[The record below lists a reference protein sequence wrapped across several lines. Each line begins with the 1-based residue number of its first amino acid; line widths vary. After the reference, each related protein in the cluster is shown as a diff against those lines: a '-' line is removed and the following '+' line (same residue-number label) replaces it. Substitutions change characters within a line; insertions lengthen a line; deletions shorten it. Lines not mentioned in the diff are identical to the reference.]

1 MFLLDFILRRGCT
14 SRGSKRTVELT
25 GNFSCLVWRRTT
37 SSLCVCVGSPVGCY
51 WPQCSGFKHMRQT
64 TRSPDTSNITQ
75 GWKLALFQPNS
86 FTVKQG
92 FPILG
97 SGATWGTLICIWG
110 HRRLVNRLIIL
121 FWFGLGLGLI
131 EVQCIHTAQWFLAC
145 SKLLLITYCVVQWC
159 YYVYQG
165 NDVTGRC

>member
-121 FWFGLGLGLI
+121 FWFGLGFRSHRSPVYTHSPMIPSLQQITTNHLL
-131 EVQCIHTAQWFLAC
+131 CC
-145 SKLLLITYCVVQWC
+145 SVMLLRLPGQWC
-159 YYVYQG
+159 Y
-165 NDVTGRC
+165 R